1 MILEASVVLAF
12 IGYMWWKSQPPKKQ
26 VNHSFCVENFKI
38 EKFRENFIDGKKEG
52 LTEKYYDSGE
62 VWIAENHKDGAYH
75 GLVEYFNKDGNLQ
88 KTETW
93 NDGNMI
99 DEVNH

>member
-1 MILEASVVLAF
+1 MVLPKLIVKVVRYLV
-12 IGYMWWKSQPPKKQ
+12 G
-26 VNHSFCVENFKI
+26 ENFL
-38 EKFRENFIDGKKEG
+38 DGKKEG

-75 GLVEYFNKDGNLQ
+75 GLVEYFNKDGTLK

-93 NDGNMI
+93 NDGDMI
-99 DEVNH
+99 NEVNH